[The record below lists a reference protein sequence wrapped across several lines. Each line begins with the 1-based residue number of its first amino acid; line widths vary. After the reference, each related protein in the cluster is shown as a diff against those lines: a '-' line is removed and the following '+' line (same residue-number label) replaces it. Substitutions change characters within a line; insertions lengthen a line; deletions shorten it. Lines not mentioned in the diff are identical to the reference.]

1 MVQEG
6 ARDARSVGA
15 VDMTRRR
22 DGRDAW
28 VADSDYDANSDG
40 WVVCRFCGAPIERS
54 GFADLITGDDGWM
67 HRDGSD
73 VCATPRPRRLLG
85 SER

>member
-1 MVQEG
+1 
-6 ARDARSVGA
+6 
-15 VDMTRRR
+15 MTRRR

-28 VADSDYDANSDG
+28 VADGDYDARDG
-40 WVVCRFCGAPIERS
+40 WIVCRSCGAPIERS
-54 GFADLITGDDGWM
+54 GFADPITGGDGWW

-73 VCATPRPRRLLG
+73 VCVTPRPRRLLG

>member
-1 MVQEG
+1 
-6 ARDARSVGA
+6 
-15 VDMTRRR
+15 MTRRR

-28 VADSDYDANSDG
+28 VADGDYDAGSDG

-73 VCATPRPRRLLG
+73 VCVTPRPRRLLG